1 MKYEKK
7 LYIFLFSSKTKFV
20 LKSENHLYL
29 YKIKRIRKHLTNDL
43 ARALIQATITA
54 RLDYYN
60 SLLYECSDGEIK
72 MLQRLQNMA
81 ARLECNSTCFCRVTP
96 LMFKLCTLATSQTK
110 N

>member
-7 LYIFLFSSKTKFV
+7 LYIFLISSKTKFV

-29 YKIKRIRKHLTNDL
+29 FKIKRIRRHLTNDL

-60 SLLYECSDGEIK
+60 SLLYESLMVK
-72 MLQRLQNMA
+72 LK
-81 ARLECNSTCFCRVTP
+81 CFNVCKIWLVDLNVT
-96 LMFKLCTLATSQTK
+96 LHVFVVSRR
-110 N
+110 